1 MCGIN
6 GVLFSNTSSD
16 IRRKI
21 NEMNDAII
29 HRGPDE
35 EGTYIYQERLAM
47 GMRRLSI
54 IDLSTG
60 NQPIY
65 NDDRSLVIVFNGE
78 IYNFL
83 ILKEDLKAKGVV
95 FRTNSDTEVLL
106 KMYETYGV
114 EAFKQLNGM
123 FAFSIH
129 DIKLNKLFI
138 VRDRFGEK
146 PLYYYK
152 NDECIYWASELKS
165 IKIVAPNIK
174 NAISRKALS
183 LYFSLSYIPAP
194 YSIYQDVSKLRAGH
208 YLTID
213 TNNGC
218 ISEHL
223 YWDITK
229 PNTLINDYEE
239 AKQKLKEL
247 LVDSV
252 EKRMIADVPIGVFL
266 SGGVDSTIIAAIMA
280 KLSPNKKIKT
290 FSIGFDSGA
299 YDETPKARHA
309 AEHIGSEHYEFRLNG
324 ATVLKQID
332 NVVLNFDEPFADSSS
347 LPTYFVSHETAKH
360 VKVAL
365 TGDGGD
371 EVFGGYNKYLLSSYG
386 AIYSK
391 FIPDSFNINIIKPL
405 AQKYFSKAKNT
416 KSKGYK
422 INRFIQATGT
432 DWLKRHLDIMSLSF
446 KDDEKTALLI
456 NDEYP
461 SLESILH
468 SDILSAKE
476 FSSDILKAVRYLD
489 KNISLEGDMLV
500 KVDRAS
506 MLNSIECR
514 APYLDHR
521 LMEFSYQ
528 IPDNF
533 LINGQNKKK
542 ILKDTF
548 ADMLPKGFFSVS
560 KSGFEMPIGD
570 WFRAELKQD
579 LLITLAEDNLDKHG
593 LFNKKLIQELINQ
606 HLNQGID
613 YSRKIWALYCFQK
626 WYNSDN

>member
-6 GVLFSNTSSD
+6 GILY
-16 IRRKI
+16 K
-21 NEMNDAII
+21 NEHLSIGVELQKMNDAII
-29 HRGPDE
+29 HRGPDA

-47 GMRRLSI
+47 GMQRLSI
-54 IDLSTG
+54 IDLSSG

-83 ILKEDLKAKGVV
+83 ILKEKLKAKGLV

-106 KMYETYGV
+106 KMYEIYGV

-165 IKIVAPNIK
+165 IKIVAPKIK

-183 LYFSLSYIPAP
+183 LYFALSYIPAP

-208 YLTID
+208 YLSID
-213 TNNGC
+213 TNNNC
-218 ISEHL
+218 ISEHI

-229 PNTLINDYEE
+229 PKTLINDYDE

-280 KLSPNKKIKT
+280 NLSPNKKIKT

-299 YDETPKARHA
+299 YDETPKARQA
-309 AEHIGSEHYEFRLNG
+309 AEYIGSEHYEFRLNG
-324 ATVLKQID
+324 ETVLEQID
-332 NVVLNFDEPFADSSS
+332 KVILNFDEPFADSSS
-347 LPTYFVSHETAKH
+347 LPTYLVAHETAKH

-391 FIPDSFNINIIKPL
+391 FIPDSFNTKIIKPL
-405 AQKYFSKAKNT
+405 AQKYFSKVKNT

-422 INRFIQATGT
+422 VNRFIQATGK
-432 DWLKRHLDIMSLSF
+432 DWVKRHLDIMSLSF
-446 KDDEKTALLI
+446 NETEKKALLI
-456 NDEYP
+456 NGEYP
-461 SLESILH
+461 SLESILN
-468 SDILSAKE
+468 SDIMSATA
-476 FSSDILKAVRYLD
+476 FSDDILKAVRYLD

-500 KVDRAS
+500 KVDRTS

-533 LINGQNKKK
+533 LINGQNKKR

-548 ADMLPKGFFSVS
+548 SDMLPKGFFNAS

-579 LLITLAEDNLDKHG
+579 LLTTLAEDNLDKHD
-593 LFNKKLIQELINQ
+593 LFNKQLIQELINQ
-606 HLNQGID
+606 HLYQGMD
-613 YSRKIWALYCFQK
+613 NSRKIWALYCLQK
-626 WYNSDN
+626 WYNNNN

>member
-6 GVLFSNTSSD
+6 GILY
-16 IRRKI
+16 K
-21 NEMNDAII
+21 NEHLSIGVELQKMNDAII
-29 HRGPDE
+29 HRGPDA

-47 GMRRLSI
+47 GMQRLSI
-54 IDLSTG
+54 IDLSSG

-83 ILKEDLKAKGVV
+83 ILKEKLKAKGLV

-106 KMYETYGV
+106 KMYEIYGV

-152 NDECIYWASELKS
+152 NEECIYWASELKS
-165 IKIVAPNIK
+165 IKIVAPKIK

-183 LYFSLSYIPAP
+183 LYFALSYIPAP

-208 YLTID
+208 YLSID
-213 TNNGC
+213 TNNNC
-218 ISEHL
+218 ISEHI

-229 PNTLINDYEE
+229 PKTLINDYDE

-280 KLSPNKKIKT
+280 NLSPNKKIKT

-299 YDETPKARHA
+299 YDETPKARQA
-309 AEHIGSEHYEFRLNG
+309 AEYIGSEHYEFRLNG
-324 ATVLKQID
+324 ETVLEQID
-332 NVVLNFDEPFADSSS
+332 KVILNFDEPFADSSS
-347 LPTYFVSHETAKH
+347 LPTYLVAHETAKH

-391 FIPDSFNINIIKPL
+391 FIPDSFNTKIIKPL
-405 AQKYFSKAKNT
+405 AQKYFSKVKNT

-422 INRFIQATGT
+422 INRFIQATGK
-432 DWLKRHLDIMSLSF
+432 DWVKRHLDIMSLSF
-446 KDDEKTALLI
+446 NETEKKALLI
-456 NDEYP
+456 NGEYP
-461 SLESILH
+461 SLESILN
-468 SDILSAKE
+468 SDIMSATA
-476 FSSDILKAVRYLD
+476 FSDDILKAVRYLD

-500 KVDRAS
+500 KVDRTS

-533 LINGQNKKK
+533 LINGQNKKR

-548 ADMLPKGFFSVS
+548 SDMLPKGFFNTS

-579 LLITLAEDNLDKHG
+579 LLTTLAEDNLDKHD
-593 LFNKKLIQELINQ
+593 LFNKQLIQELINQ
-606 HLNQGID
+606 HLYQGMD
-613 YSRKIWALYCFQK
+613 NSRKIWALYCLQK
-626 WYNSDN
+626 WYNNNN

>member
-6 GVLFSNTSSD
+6 GVLFSNTNSY
-16 IRRKI
+16 IREKI
-21 NEMNDAII
+21 FEMNDAII
-29 HRGPDE
+29 HRGPDA

-83 ILKEDLKAKGVV
+83 ILKEELKAKGLV

-106 KMYETYGV
+106 KMYEIYGV

-152 NDECIYWASELKS
+152 NEECIYWASELKS

-183 LYFSLSYIPAP
+183 LYFALSYIPAP

-208 YLTID
+208 YLSID
-213 TNNGC
+213 TNNNC

-223 YWDITK
+223 YWDVTK
-229 PNTLINDYEE
+229 PKTLINDYEE

-280 KLSPNKKIKT
+280 KLSPQKKIKT

-299 YDETPKARHA
+299 YDETPKASQA
-309 AEHIGSEHYEFRLNG
+309 AEYIGSEHYEFRLNG
-324 ATVLKQID
+324 ETVLEQID
-332 NVVLNFDEPFADSSS
+332 KIILNFDEPFADSSS
-347 LPTYFVSHETAKH
+347 LPTYLVAHETAKH

-391 FIPDSFNINIIKPL
+391 FIPDSFNTKIIKPL
-405 AQKYFSKAKNT
+405 AQKYFSKVKNT

-422 INRFIQATGT
+422 INRFIQATGK
-432 DWLKRHLDIMSLSF
+432 DWVKRHLDIMSLSF
-446 KDDEKTALLI
+446 NETEKKALLI
-456 NDEYP
+456 NGEYP
-461 SLESILH
+461 SLESILN
-468 SDILSAKE
+468 SDIMSATA
-476 FSSDILKAVRYLD
+476 FSDDILKAVRYLD

-500 KVDRAS
+500 KVDRTS

-533 LINGQNKKK
+533 LINGQNKKR

-548 ADMLPKGFFSVS
+548 SDMLPKGFFNTS

-579 LLITLAEDNLDKHG
+579 LLTTLAEDNLDKHD
-593 LFNKKLIQELINQ
+593 LFNKQLIQELINQ
-606 HLNQGID
+606 HLYQGMD
-613 YSRKIWALYCFQK
+613 NSRKIWALYCLQK
-626 WYNSDN
+626 WYNNNN

>member
-6 GVLFSNTSSD
+6 GIIFSDTNCN
-16 IRRKI
+16 IEKKI

-35 EGTYIYQERLAM
+35 EGIYIYQDRLAM

-60 NQPIY
+60 NQPVY
-65 NDDRSLVIVFNGE
+65 NEDRSLVIVFNGE

-83 ILKEDLKAKGVV
+83 LLKEELKAKGVI

-114 EAFKQLNGM
+114 EAFKRLNGM

-129 DIKLNKLFI
+129 DVKLNKLLI

-152 NDECIYWASELKS
+152 NDEYIYWASELKS

-174 NAISRKALS
+174 NAISQKALS
-183 LYFSLSYIPAP
+183 LYFALSYIPAP
-194 YSIYQDVSKLRAGH
+194 YSIYKDVYKLRAGH
-208 YLTID
+208 YLSID
-213 TNNGC
+213 TNNC
-218 ISEHL
+218 CMSEHI
-223 YWDITK
+223 YWDISK
-229 PNTLINDYEE
+229 PNVFINNYED
-239 AKQKLKEL
+239 ATQKLKEL
-247 LVDSV
+247 LFESI

-290 FSIGFDSGA
+290 FSIGFDYGA

-309 AEHIGSEHYEFRLNG
+309 AEYIGSEHYEFRLSG
-324 ATVLKQID
+324 EAVLKQID

-347 LPTYFVSHETAKH
+347 LPTYFVSQETSKH

-386 AIYSK
+386 ATYSK
-391 FIPDSFNINIIKPL
+391 FIPDSFNTNVIKPL

-422 INRFIQATGT
+422 LNRFIQATGK
-432 DWLKRHLDIMSLSF
+432 DWVKRHLDIMSLSF
-446 KDDEKTALLI
+446 KDNEKTALLI
-456 NDEYP
+456 NGEYP
-461 SLESILH
+461 SLESILYC
-468 SDILSAKE
+468 DIMSAKE
-476 FSSDILKAVRYLD
+476 FSGDILKAVRYLD

-500 KVDRAS
+500 KVDRTS

-521 LMEFSYQ
+521 LMEFSYS
-528 IPDNF
+528 IPDKF
-533 LINGQNKKK
+533 LINGQNKKR

-548 ADMLPKGFFSVS
+548 ANMLPKGFFSFS

-579 LLITLAEDNLDKHG
+579 LLTTLTENNLDKHG

-606 HLNQGID
+606 HLYQGVD
-613 YSRKIWALYCFQK
+613 HSRKIWTLYCFQK
-626 WYNSDN
+626 WYNND

>member
-6 GVLFSNTSSD
+6 GIIFSDTNCN
-16 IRRKI
+16 IEKKI

-35 EGTYIYQERLAM
+35 EGIYIYQDRLAM

-60 NQPIY
+60 NQPVY
-65 NDDRSLVIVFNGE
+65 NEDRSLVIVFNGE

-83 ILKEDLKAKGVV
+83 LLKEELKAKGVI

-114 EAFKQLNGM
+114 EAFKRLNGM

-129 DIKLNKLFI
+129 DVKLNKLLI

-152 NDECIYWASELKS
+152 NDEYIYWASELKS

-174 NAISRKALS
+174 NAISQKALS
-183 LYFSLSYIPAP
+183 LYFALSYIPAP
-194 YSIYQDVSKLRAGH
+194 YSIYKDVYKLRAGH
-208 YLTID
+208 YLSID
-213 TNNGC
+213 TNNC
-218 ISEHL
+218 CMSEHI
-223 YWDITK
+223 YWDISK
-229 PNTLINDYEE
+229 PNVFINNYED
-239 AKQKLKEL
+239 ATQKLKEL
-247 LVDSV
+247 LFESI

-290 FSIGFDSGA
+290 FSIGFDYGV

-309 AEHIGSEHYEFRLNG
+309 AEYIGSEHYEFRLSG
-324 ATVLKQID
+324 EAVLKQID

-347 LPTYFVSHETAKH
+347 LPTYFVSQETSKH

-386 AIYSK
+386 ATYSK
-391 FIPDSFNINIIKPL
+391 FIPDSFNTNVIKPL

-422 INRFIQATGT
+422 LNRFIQATGK
-432 DWLKRHLDIMSLSF
+432 DWVKRHLDIMSLSF
-446 KDDEKTALLI
+446 KDNEKTALLI
-456 NDEYP
+456 NGEYP
-461 SLESILH
+461 SLESILYC
-468 SDILSAKE
+468 DIMSAKE
-476 FSSDILKAVRYLD
+476 FSGDILKAVRYLD

-500 KVDRAS
+500 KVDRTS

-521 LMEFSYQ
+521 LMEFSYS
-528 IPDNF
+528 IPDKF
-533 LINGQNKKK
+533 LINGQNKKR

-548 ADMLPKGFFSVS
+548 ANMLPKGFFSFS

-579 LLITLAEDNLDKHG
+579 LLTTLTENNLDKHG

-606 HLNQGID
+606 HLYQGVD
-613 YSRKIWALYCFQK
+613 HSRKIWTLYCFQK
-626 WYNSDN
+626 WYNND